1 MSSAMNAVVLD
12 ASVAVDLLAG
22 TDYAPAAIDHLA
34 RTELHAPAH
43 LDAEVISAL
52 GRMQR
57 AGDLAVTDVE
67 LALDRLTAMPVTRHP
82 LPGLL
87 TGAWA
92 RRADVRLLDAFYIA
106 LADYLGLRVLT
117 TDHKLAR
124 VCPKLTE
131 TLHLPNEQ

>member
-22 TDYAPAAIDHLA
+22 TDCAPAAIDHLT

-52 GRMQR
+52 DRMRR

-67 LALDRLTAMPVTRHP
+67 LALDRLMAMPVARHP
-82 LPGLL
+82 LPDLL
-87 TGAWA
+87 TGRGHGA
-92 RRADVRLLDAFYIA
+92 RTCGCSTRFTSRWP
-106 LADYLGLRVLT
+106 T
-117 TDHKLAR
+117 TSDFG
-124 VCPKLTE
+124 C
-131 TLHLPNEQ
+131 